1 MLPILG
7 DLIPYAVPVALS
19 PLPIIAAVMLLLA
32 PSGPS
37 GALGFVA
44 GRFGALL
51 GLSFVVALL
60 AAEVAGPWGGAERGG
75 WLRIG
80 VGCLLLV
87 GAGVVLR
94 RRIRNGATP
103 APSGWM
109 QSIGD
114 ATPGRAARLGVA
126 LTALNLKEVAF
137 AAGAGLIVGGAAVP
151 PAQALLASLVFAG
164 LACLGVIAPTAWRLA
179 DPEGSRAGLGAAQA
193 WLARNKALLAAAVLV
208 AIGVNLIGSGLE
220 AL

>member
-19 PLPIIAAVMLLLA
+19 PLPIIATVTLLLGPA
-32 PSGPS
+32 GPS
-37 GALGFVA
+37 GALGFLV
-44 GRFGALL
+44 GRFAALL
-51 GLSFVVALL
+51 ALSFVVALL
-60 AAEVAGPWGGAERGG
+60 AAEVAGPLAGAERGG

-87 GAGVVLR
+87 GAGVVWR
-94 RRIRNGATP
+94 GRPRDGATP

-109 QSIGD
+109 RSIGG
-114 ATPGRAARLGVA
+114 ATAGRAARLGVA

-137 AAGAGLIVGGAAVP
+137 AAGAGLIVASAAVP
-151 PAQALLASLVFAG
+151 AAQALLALLVFAG

-193 WLARNKALLAAAVLV
+193 WLARNKALLVAAVLV
-208 AIGVNLIGSGLE
+208 AIGANLIGSGLA